1 MATEHILT
9 AGPAL
14 TAQHFNASYWHLK
27 QAVSGTS
34 GGRNTVWFIQP
45 SGAFT
50 EGAAALNSQE
60 EWVLRHYYRGGLPG
74 KLVRKEFIYTG
85 LEQARAVA
93 EFNLLTAMQSLS
105 LPVPKP
111 IGAYVQRKG
120 LTYQAS
126 ILIERIAASE
136 DLGRLLLKQPLPHE
150 QWQQVG
156 ATIKRFHQAGVFH
169 SDLNCKNI
177 LWRNEPES
185 VYLIDFDRC
194 DIRTVDNSWQQQN
207 LARLKRS
214 FEKERNIAQAN
225 NAEFHWSPEHWQ
237 ALLAGYQ

>member
-14 TAQHFNASYWHLK
+14 LAQHFNAAYWHIK

-45 SGAFT
+45 
-50 EGAAALNSQE
+50 EGEFAAGEAALNTQQ

-74 KLVRKEFIYTG
+74 KFVRKQFIYTG
-85 LEQARAVA
+85 LEHTRAVA
-93 EFNLLTAMQSLS
+93 EFNLLTAMRGLN

-126 ILIERIAASE
+126 ILIERIATSE
-136 DLGRLLLKQPLPHE
+136 DLGRRLLKQPLSVEH
-150 QWQQVG
+150 WQQVG

-177 LWRNEPES
+177 LWTEPKNR

-194 DIRTVDNSWQQQN
+194 AIRPVASRWQQQN

-214 FEKERNIAQAN
+214 LEKERDIAQAN
-225 NAEFHWSPEHWQ
+225 NVEFHWSPEHWQ
-237 ALLAGYQ
+237 ALRAGYQ